1 MVAKSFSLNSPCAGR
16 FHGYCNA
23 FRYDVDRRKG
33 QTSVGLGSNVAK
45 SFVEIERCLAQ
56 LRFLPPLCCFQF
68 LSDFGLQTFSAH
80 SFMSKPPS
88 PFPAIHDWHIW
99 LILPLFSGLDLSK
112 DLLRLHKG
120 QTACQ
125 REPAMRQWFH
135 LFTSP
140 TRMMLAMVSW
150 HMGQPGYLPA
160 SAVCKYISATQG
172 VDNLRSLYS
181 EADS

>member
-1 MVAKSFSLNSPCAGR
+1 MWLLNHFSLNSPCAGR

-56 LRFLPPLCCFQF
+56 LGFLPP
-68 LSDFGLQTFSAH
+68 LQTFSAH
-80 SFMSKPPS
+80 SFMSKPLS
-88 PFPAIHDWHIW
+88 PFLAIHDWHIW
-99 LILPLFSGLDLSK
+99 LILTLFSGLDLSK

-125 REPAMRQWFH
+125 REPAMRQWFPPVH
-135 LFTSP
+135 QSDSNDAGNGFLAHGPNRDTSRP
-140 TRMMLAMVSW
+140 L
-150 HMGQPGYLPA
+150 Q
-160 SAVCKYISATQG
+160 VCKYISATQG